1 MLSDEAD
8 HVLLRLRKTVLLLQ
22 GTRTSPGGPRS
33 RACVALEAVGISVL
47 RNVTGRV
54 VLLLSCPVRLHVGAG
69 SAEVGR

>member
-1 MLSDEAD
+1 MQMLSDEAD
-8 HVLLRLRKTVLLLQ
+8 HVLLRLRQTLLFLQ

-47 RNVTGRV
+47 RAGRV
-54 VLLLSCPVRLHVGAG
+54 VLLLSGPVRLHVGAG